1 MTATISGPAEAAP
14 AEATAE
20 APAGAAPAGAAPVS
34 AVRAGRRA
42 WVGLAVLALPALLVS
57 LDVFVLVLA
66 LPNLAVSLHAD
77 GTEQLWIMDTYGFMV
92 AGFMVT
98 MGTLGDRIGR
108 RKLLLIGAAAFGVA
122 SVVAAFSTS
131 AGMLIAARA
140 VLGIAGATLAPST
153 LSLIGTMFQNPRQRA
168 EAIGIWAGCFT
179 VGAIVG
185 PMVGGFMLEHFWW
198 GSVFLLGVPAMVLL
212 LVIGP
217 KLLPEYRDETAG
229 RLDLPS
235 VALSLGAILP
245 VVYGVK
251 ELAREGVGTGPVLAL
266 GFGLAVGYVFVKR
279 QRTLADPLVDFSLF
293 AAKAFRTTLG
303 GMLLFSMLGGTTM
316 LFVAQFFQLA
326 QHLSPVGAA
335 LGLLP
340 GMAAST
346 VSFLAAP
353 VLARHVRTSRLI
365 AGGVALAASG
375 MAILALVDPAGG
387 PLWPSLGFAVTSLGV
402 GPMVALGTDLVVGS
416 VPVRKAGAA
425 ASLAQTVNE
434 FGYAFGLA
442 TVGTLGNA
450 VAGSHGLP
458 AGLHVVAGLAAVAFA
473 VLVHFVARNL
483 RAA

>member
-1 MTATISGPAEAAP
+1 MTATTSAP
-14 AEATAE
+14 AEA
-20 APAGAAPAGAAPVS
+20 GGVVS
-34 AVRAGRRA
+34 GGTGSVRAGRRA
-42 WVGLAVLALPALLVS
+42 WIGLAVLALPTLLVS

-66 LPNLAVSLHAD
+66 LPKLAAGLHAD

-108 RKLLLIGAAAFGVA
+108 RKLLLIGAAAFGAA

-140 VLGIAGATLAPST
+140 ALGIAGATLGPST
-153 LSLIGTMFQNPRQRA
+153 LSLIGTMFENPRQRA

-179 VGAIVG
+179 VGAIIG
-185 PMVGGFMLEHFWW
+185 PVVGGFMLEHFWW

-212 LVIGP
+212 LIIGP

-251 ELAREGVGTGPVLAL
+251 ELARDGFRTVPVLAL
-266 GFGLAVGYVFVKR
+266 AAGLLIGHVFVKR
-279 QRTLADPLVDFSLF
+279 QRTLADPLVDLSLF
-293 AAKAFRTTLG
+293 AVKALRTTLG

-316 LFVAQFFQLA
+316 LFTAQFFQLA

-340 GMAAST
+340 GMATST

-353 VLARHVRTSRLI
+353 VLARRVRPGALI
-365 AGGVALAASG
+365 TGGVLLAAAG
-375 MAILALVDPAGG
+375 MAILVFADSAAG
-387 PLWPSLGFAVTSLGV
+387 PLWPAIGLAVTSAGV

-434 FGYAFGLA
+434 FGYSFGLA

-450 VAGSHGLP
+450 VARSYGLP

-473 VLVHFVARNL
+473 VLAWFAARHL
-483 RAA
+483 RSIRPTA

>member
-1 MTATISGPAEAAP
+1 MTVT
-14 AEATAE
+14 TE
-20 APAGAAPAGAAPVS
+20 APAAAA
-34 AVRAGRRA
+34 RAGRRE
-42 WVGLAVLALPALLVS
+42 WVGLAVLALPTLLVS
-57 LDVFVLVLA
+57 LDVFVLLLA
-66 LPNLAVSLHAD
+66 LPKLAVSLHAD

-153 LSLIGTMFQNPRQRA
+153 LSLIGAMFRNPRQRA

-179 VGAIVG
+179 VGAIIG
-185 PMVGGFMLEHFWW
+185 PMVGGVLLEHFWW

-217 KLLPEYRDETAG
+217 KLLPEYRDEEAG

-235 VALSLGAILP
+235 VALSLAAILP
-245 VVYGVK
+245 AVYGVK
-251 ELAREGVGTGPVLAL
+251 ELARDGVHPVPVLAL
-266 GFGLAVGYVFVKR
+266 VLGGTVGYFFVKR
-279 QRTLADPLVDFSLF
+279 QRTLADPLLDLSLF

-316 LFVAQFFQLA
+316 LFVAQVLQVA

-340 GMAAST
+340 GMAGST

-353 VLARHVRTSRLI
+353 VLARRVQPRALI

-375 MAILALVDPAGG
+375 MVVLALVDPAAG
-387 PLWPSLGFAVTSLGV
+387 PGWPALGFAVTSLGV

-416 VPVRKAGAA
+416 VPARKAGAA
-425 ASLAQTVNE
+425 SALAQTVNE
-434 FGYAFGLA
+434 FGYSLGLA

-450 VAGSHGLP
+450 VARTYGL
-458 AGLHVVAGLAAVAFA
+458 AGGLHVVAGLAAVAFA
-473 VLVHFVARNL
+473 VLVWLVRRNL
-483 RAA
+483 

>member
-1 MTATISGPAEAAP
+1 MTI
-14 AEATAE
+14 TAE
-20 APAGAAPAGAAPVS
+20 APVEAPAETA
-34 AVRAGRRA
+34 RAGRRE
-42 WVGLAVLALPALLVS
+42 WVGLAVLALPTLLVS

-66 LPNLAVSLHAD
+66 LPKLAAGLHAD
-77 GTEQLWIMDTYGFMV
+77 GTQQLWIMDTYGFMV

-108 RKLLLIGAAAFGVA
+108 RKLLLIGAAAFGIA
-122 SVVAAFSTS
+122 SVAAAFSTT

-153 LSLIGTMFQNPRQRA
+153 LSLIGTLFKNPQQRA
-168 EAIGIWAGCFT
+168 QAIGIWAGCFT
-179 VGAIVG
+179 VGAIIG
-185 PMVGGFMLEHFWW
+185 PMVGGFLLEHFWW

-217 KLLPEYRDETAG
+217 KLLPEYRDEQAG

-235 VALSLGAILP
+235 VGLSLAAILP
-245 VVYGVK
+245 AVYGVK
-251 ELAREGVGTGPVLAL
+251 ELARDGVHPLPAASLIT
-266 GFGLAVGYVFVKR
+266 GLAVGYVFYKR
-279 QRTLADPLVDFSLF
+279 QRALKDPLVDFSLF
-293 AAKAFRTTLG
+293 AAQAFRTTLG

-316 LFVAQFFQLA
+316 LFTAQFLQVA

-353 VLARHVRTSRLI
+353 HLARRVKTNVLI
-365 AGGVALAASG
+365 AGGVALAAAG
-375 MAILALVDPAGG
+375 MAILAVVDPAAG
-387 PLWPSLGFAVTSLGV
+387 PGWPALGFAVTSLGV

-416 VPVRKAGAA
+416 VPQRKAGAA

-434 FGYAFGLA
+434 FGYALGIA

-450 VAGSHGLP
+450 VAGAHGLP
-458 AGLHVVAGLAAVAFA
+458 SGLHVVAGLAAVAFA
-473 VLVHFVARNL
+473 VLVGFVARNL

>member
-1 MTATISGPAEAAP
+1 MTATI
-14 AEATAE
+14 
-20 APAGAAPAGAAPVS
+20 AAPAGAGETG
-34 AVRAGRRA
+34 AVRAGRRE
-42 WVGLAVLALPALLVS
+42 WVGLAVLALPTLLVS

-66 LPNLAVSLHAD
+66 LPKIAAGLHAD
-77 GTEQLWIMDTYGFMV
+77 GTQQLWIMDTYGFMV

-108 RKLLLIGAAAFGVA
+108 RKLLLIGAAAFGLA
-122 SVVAAFSTS
+122 SVGAAFATT
-131 AGMLIAARA
+131 AGMLTAARA

-153 LSLIGTMFQNPRQRA
+153 LSLIGTLFKNPQQRA
-168 EAIGIWAGCFT
+168 QAIGIWAGCFT
-179 VGAIVG
+179 VGAIIG
-185 PMVGGFMLEHFWW
+185 PMVGGLLLEHFWW

-217 KLLPEYRDETAG
+217 KLLPEYRDEHAG

-235 VALSLGAILP
+235 VFLSLAAILP
-245 VVYGVK
+245 AVYGVK
-251 ELAREGVGTGPVLAL
+251 ELARDGFHPVPAAAL
-266 GFGLAVGYVFVKR
+266 VTGLAVGYVFYQR
-279 QRTLADPLVDFSLF
+279 QRALKDPLVDFSLF

-316 LFVAQFFQLA
+316 LFTAQFLQVA

-353 VLARHVRTSRLI
+353 HLARRIKTNVLI
-365 AGGVALAASG
+365 AGGVALAAAG
-375 MAILALVDPAGG
+375 MAIRALADPSGG
-387 PLWPSLGFAVTSLGV
+387 PGWPALGFAVTSLGV

-416 VPVRKAGAA
+416 VPERKAGAA

-434 FGYAFGLA
+434 FGYAIGIA

-450 VAGSHGLP
+450 VVRAHGFA

-473 VLVHFVARNL
+473 ALVWFVGRNL

>member
-1 MTATISGPAEAAP
+1 MTTS
-14 AEATAE
+14 T
-20 APAGAAPAGAAPVS
+20 
-34 AVRAGRRA
+34 RAGRRE
-42 WVGLAVLALPALLVS
+42 WVGLAVLALPTLLVS

-66 LPNLAVSLHAD
+66 LPKLAVSLHAD

-108 RKLLLIGAAAFGVA
+108 RKLLLVGATAFGLA
-122 SVVAAFSTS
+122 SVAAAFSTS
-131 AGMLIAARA
+131 AAMLIAARA
-140 VLGIAGATLAPST
+140 VLGIAGATLAPSI
-153 LSLIGTMFQNPRQRA
+153 LALIGTMFTDARQRA
-168 EAIGIWAGCFT
+168 SAIGIWAGCFT
-179 VGAIVG
+179 VGAIIG
-185 PMVGGFMLEHFWW
+185 PMVGGFLLEHFWW

-235 VALSLGAILP
+235 VGLSLAAILP

-251 ELAREGVGTGPVLAL
+251 ELARDGVHPLPVTAL
-266 GFGLAVGYVFVKR
+266 VAGIAVGYVFVTR
-279 QRTLADPLVDFSLF
+279 QRTLDEPLLDLRLF
-293 AAKAFRTTLG
+293 AGKAFRTALG

-316 LFVAQFFQLA
+316 LFVAQFFQLSL
-326 QHLSPVGAA
+326 HLSPVGAA

-353 VLARHVRTSRLI
+353 VLARRFPTGTLI
-365 AGGVALAASG
+365 AGGVALAALG
-375 MAILALVDPAGG
+375 MVVLAFADAGPVWPAIR
-387 PLWPSLGFAVTSLGV
+387 FAVTSLGV
-402 GPMVALGTDLVVGS
+402 GPMVALGTDLVIGS
-416 VPVRKAGAA
+416 VPPRKAGAA

-434 FGYAFGLA
+434 FGYALGMA

-450 VAGSHGLP
+450 IVRSHDE
-458 AGLHVVAGLAAVAFA
+458 AVGLHAVAGLSAVAFA
-473 VLVHFVARNL
+473 VLVWFVARHL
-483 RAA
+483 RSAQPLAV

>member
-1 MTATISGPAEAAP
+1 MTATI
-14 AEATAE
+14 E
-20 APAGAAPAGAAPVS
+20 APTPAVEQ
-34 AVRAGRRA
+34 AGRRE
-42 WVGLAVLALPALLVS
+42 WIGLAVLALPALLVS

-66 LPNLAVSLHAD
+66 LPKLAASLHAD
-77 GTEQLWIMDTYGFMV
+77 STQQLWIMDTYGFMI

-122 SVVAAFSTS
+122 SIAAAFSTS

-153 LSLIGTMFQNPRQRA
+153 LSLIGTMFKNPRQRA

-179 VGAIVG
+179 VGAIIG
-185 PMVGGFMLEHFWW
+185 PVVGGFLLEHFWW
-198 GSVFLLGVPAMVLL
+198 GSCFLLGVPAMVLL

-251 ELAREGVGTGPVLAL
+251 ELAHGVHLVPVLAL
-266 GFGLAVGYVFVKR
+266 AAGLAVGYVFVNR
-279 QRTLADPLVDFSLF
+279 QRTLDDPLLDLSLF

-316 LFVAQFFQLA
+316 LFVAQFFQIA
-326 QHLSPVGAA
+326 QQLSPIGAA
-335 LGLLP
+335 LALLP

-353 VLARHVRTSRLI
+353 VLARHFAPSRLI
-365 AGGVALAASG
+365 AAGVALAASG
-375 MAILALVDPAGG
+375 MVILALVDPAAG
-387 PLWPSLGFAVTSLGV
+387 PVWPALGFAVTSLGV
-402 GPMVALGTDLVVGS
+402 GPMVALGTDLVIGS
-416 VPVRKAGAA
+416 VPLRKAGAA
-425 ASLAQTVNE
+425 SALAQTVNE
-434 FGYAFGLA
+434 FGYSLGIA

-450 VAGSHGLP
+450 VVRTHGLP
-458 AGLHVVAGLAAVAFA
+458 SGLHVVAGLAAAAFA
-473 VLVHFVARNL
+473 ILVWFVAKNL
-483 RAA
+483 RTA

>member
-1 MTATISGPAEAAP
+1 MTATV
-14 AEATAE
+14 E
-20 APAGAAPAGAAPVS
+20 APAL
-34 AVRAGRRA
+34 RAGRRE

-66 LPNLAVSLHAD
+66 LPRLADALHAD
-77 GTEQLWIMDTYGFMV
+77 GTEQLWIMDVYGFLI

-108 RKLLLIGAAAFGVA
+108 RKLLLAGAAAFGAA

-131 AGMLIAARA
+131 AAMLIGARA

-153 LSLIGTMFQNPRQRA
+153 LSLIGTMFRDPRQRA

-185 PMVGGFMLEHFWW
+185 PVVGGFLLEHFWW

-212 LVIGP
+212 LVLGP

-245 VVYGVK
+245 AVYGVK
-251 ELAREGVGTGPVLAL
+251 ELARDGVHLVPVAAL
-266 GFGLAVGYVFVKR
+266 VAGLAVGYVFVQR
-279 QRTLADPLVDFSLF
+279 QRTLDDPLVDLSLF
-293 AAKAFRTTLG
+293 AVPAFRTTLG

-326 QHLSPVGAA
+326 QRLSPVGAA

-353 VLARHVRTSRLI
+353 VLARRFPARGLI
-365 AGGVALAASG
+365 AGGVALAAAG
-375 MAILALVDPAGG
+375 MATLVFADAAGG
-387 PLWPSLGFAVTSLGV
+387 PVWPALGFAVTSLGV

-425 ASLAQTVNE
+425 SALAQTVNE
-434 FGYAFGLA
+434 FGYSFGLA
-442 TVGTLGNA
+442 TVGTLGSA
-450 VAGSHGLP
+450 VVRAHGFA

-473 VLVHFVARNL
+473 VLVRFVVKNL
-483 RAA
+483 LAA

>member
-1 MTATISGPAEAAP
+1 MTTATIS
-14 AEATAE
+14 
-20 APAGAAPAGAAPVS
+20 APV
-34 AVRAGRRA
+34 AGPRAGRRE

-66 LPNLAVSLHAD
+66 LPKLAVSLHAD

-108 RKLLLIGAAAFGVA
+108 RKLLLIGAAAFGIA

-131 AGMLIAARA
+131 AGMLIAARGA
-140 VLGIAGATLAPST
+140 LGIAGATLAPST
-153 LSLIGTMFQNPRQRA
+153 LSLIGAMFENPRQRA

-179 VGAIVG
+179 VGAIIG
-185 PMVGGFMLEHFWW
+185 PIVGGFMLEHFWW

-235 VALSLGAILP
+235 VGLSLAAILP
-245 VVYGVK
+245 AVYGVK
-251 ELAREGVGTGPVLAL
+251 ELARDGVHAGPVVAL
-266 GFGLAVGYVFVKR
+266 GLGLVIGYVFVKR
-279 QRTLADPLVDFSLF
+279 QRTLEEPLIDFSLF
-293 AAKAFRTTLG
+293 AAKAFRTALG

-316 LFVAQFFQLA
+316 LFVAQFFQVA
-326 QHLSPVGAA
+326 QQLSPVGAA

-353 VLARHVRTSRLI
+353 VLVRRVEPRVLI
-365 AGGVALAASG
+365 AGGVALAAAG
-375 MAILALVDPAGG
+375 MAVLAFVEPAGG
-387 PLWPSLGFAVTSLGV
+387 PVWPALGFAVTSLGV

-425 ASLAQTVNE
+425 SALAQTVNE
-434 FGYAFGLA
+434 FGYSLGLA
-442 TVGTLGNA
+442 TVGTLGSA
-450 VAGSHGLP
+450 VVRAHGF
-458 AGLHVVAGLAAVAFA
+458 ASGLHVVAGLAAVAFA
-473 VLVHFVARNL
+473 VLVRFVAKNL
-483 RAA
+483 RTA

>member
-1 MTATISGPAEAAP
+1 MTATIS
-14 AEATAE
+14 
-20 APAGAAPAGAAPVS
+20 APV
-34 AVRAGRRA
+34 AEVRAGRRE

-66 LPNLAVSLHAD
+66 LPKLAVSLHAD

-122 SVVAAFSTS
+122 SVVAAFATS

-140 VLGIAGATLAPST
+140 ALGIAGATLAPST
-153 LSLIGTMFQNPRQRA
+153 LSLIGAMFENPRQRA

-185 PMVGGFMLEHFWW
+185 PVVGGFMLEHFWW

-235 VALSLGAILP
+235 VGLSLAAILP
-245 VVYGVK
+245 AVYGVK
-251 ELAREGVGTGPVLAL
+251 ELARDGFRLVPVLAL
-266 GFGLAVGYVFVKR
+266 VVGVVVGYVFVKR
-279 QRTLADPLVDFSLF
+279 QRTLEEPLVDFSLF

-316 LFVAQFFQLA
+316 LFVAQFFQVA
-326 QHLSPVGAA
+326 QQLSPVGAA

-353 VLARHVRTSRLI
+353 VLVRRIAPRVLI
-365 AGGVALAASG
+365 AGGVALAAVG
-375 MAILALVDPAGG
+375 MAILAVVEPAGG
-387 PLWPSLGFAVTSLGV
+387 PVWPALGFAVTSLGV

-416 VPVRKAGAA
+416 VPVRKAGT
-425 ASLAQTVNE
+425 ASALAQTVNE
-434 FGYAFGLA
+434 FGYSLGLA
-442 TVGTLGNA
+442 TVGTLGSA
-450 VAGSHGLP
+450 VVRSYGFAG
-458 AGLHVVAGLAAVAFA
+458 GLHVVAGLAAVAFA
-473 VLVHFVARNL
+473 VLVRFVVKNL
-483 RAA
+483 RTA

>member
-1 MTATISGPAEAAP
+1 MTI
-14 AEATAE
+14 TAE
-20 APAGAAPAGAAPVS
+20 APAGARAGAPVET
-34 AVRAGRRA
+34 AGRREWIA
-42 WVGLAVLALPALLVS
+42 LAVLALPTLLVS

-66 LPNLAVSLHAD
+66 LPKIAAGLHAD
-77 GTEQLWIMDTYGFMV
+77 GTQQLWIMDTYGFMV

-108 RKLLLIGAAAFGVA
+108 RKLLLIGAAAFRLA
-122 SVVAAFSTS
+122 SVGAAFATS

-140 VLGIAGATLAPST
+140 VLGISGATLAPST
-153 LSLIGTMFQNPRQRA
+153 LSLIGTLFKNPQQRA
-168 EAIGIWAGCFT
+168 QAIGIWAGCFT
-179 VGAIVG
+179 VGAIIG
-185 PMVGGFMLEHFWW
+185 PMVGGLLLEHFWW

-212 LVIGP
+212 LIIGP
-217 KLLPEYRDETAG
+217 KLLPEYRDEQAG

-235 VALSLGAILP
+235 VFLSLAAILP
-245 VVYGVK
+245 AVYGVK
-251 ELAREGVGTGPVLAL
+251 ELARDGFHLVPATAL
-266 GFGLAVGYVFVKR
+266 IIGLAVGYVFYKR
-279 QRTLADPLVDFSLF
+279 QRALKDPLVDFSLF

-316 LFVAQFFQLA
+316 LFTAQFLQVA

-335 LGLLP
+335 FGLLP

-353 VLARHVRTSRLI
+353 HLARRVKTNVLI
-365 AGGVALAASG
+365 AGGVALAAAG
-375 MAILALVDPAGG
+375 MAILALADPAAG
-387 PLWPSLGFAVTSLGV
+387 PGWPAFGFAVTSLGV

-416 VPVRKAGAA
+416 VPERKAGAA

-434 FGYAFGLA
+434 FGYALGIA

-450 VAGSHGLP
+450 VVHAHGFA

-473 VLVHFVARNL
+473 ALVWFVARNL
-483 RAA
+483 RTA

>member
-1 MTATISGPAEAAP
+1 MTATISGPAEAGPVAAAP
-14 AEATAE
+14 AEA
-20 APAGAAPAGAAPVS
+20 APAE
-34 AVRAGRRA
+34 AVRAGRRE
-42 WVGLAVLALPALLVS
+42 WVGLAVLALPTLLVS

-66 LPNLAVSLHAD
+66 LPKIAAGLHAD
-77 GTEQLWIMDTYGFMV
+77 GTQQLWIMDTYGFMV
-92 AGFMVT
+92 AGLMVT

-108 RKLLLIGAAAFGVA
+108 RKLLLIGAAAFGLA
-122 SVVAAFSTS
+122 SVGAAFAPS

-140 VLGIAGATLAPST
+140 VLGISGATLAPST
-153 LSLIGTMFQNPRQRA
+153 LSLIGTLFKNPQQRA
-168 EAIGIWAGCFT
+168 QAIGIWAGCFT
-179 VGAIVG
+179 VGAIIG
-185 PMVGGFMLEHFWW
+185 PMVGGLLLEHFWW

-217 KLLPEYRDETAG
+217 KLLPEYRDEQAG

-235 VALSLGAILP
+235 VALSLAAILP
-245 VVYGVK
+245 AVYGIK
-251 ELAREGVGTGPVLAL
+251 EIARDGLHVVPTTAL
-266 GFGLAVGYVFVKR
+266 LIGLAVGYVFYKR
-279 QRTLADPLVDFSLF
+279 QRALEDPLVDFSLF

-316 LFVAQFFQLA
+316 LFTAQFLQLA

-340 GMAAST
+340 GMAGST

-353 VLARHVRTSRLI
+353 HLARRVQTNVLI
-365 AGGVALAASG
+365 AGGVALAAAG
-375 MAILALVDPAGG
+375 MVILAVADPVAGPG
-387 PLWPSLGFAVTSLGV
+387 WPALGFAVTSLGV

-416 VPVRKAGAA
+416 VPERKAGAA

-434 FGYAFGLA
+434 FGYAIGIA

-450 VAGSHGLP
+450 VVRAHGF
-458 AGLHVVAGLAAVAFA
+458 ATGLHVVAALAAVAFA
-473 VLVHFVARNL
+473 TLVWFVARNL

>member
-1 MTATISGPAEAAP
+1 MTATI
-14 AEATAE
+14 TAE
-20 APAGAAPAGAAPVS
+20 TPTQAPTSASAPVE
-34 AVRAGRRA
+34 APRAGRRE
-42 WVGLAVLALPALLVS
+42 WIGLAVLALPTLLVS

-66 LPNLAVSLHAD
+66 LPKLAVSLHAD
-77 GTEQLWIMDTYGFMV
+77 GTQQLWIMDTYGFMV

-108 RKLLLIGAAAFGVA
+108 RKLLLAGAAAFGVA
-122 SVVAAFSTS
+122 SVVAAFSAS
-131 AGMLIAARA
+131 AVMLIAARA
-140 VLGIAGATLAPST
+140 ALGIAGATLAPST
-153 LSLIGTMFQNPRQRA
+153 LALIGTMFENPRQRA

-217 KLLPEYRDETAG
+217 KLLPEHRDETAG

-235 VALSLGAILP
+235 VALSLAAILP
-245 VVYGVK
+245 AVYGVK
-251 ELAREGVGTGPVLAL
+251 ELARDGVHFVPVAAL
-266 GFGLAVGYVFVKR
+266 VTGLAVGYVFVKR
-279 QRTLADPLVDFSLF
+279 QRALADPLVDLSLF

-316 LFVAQFFQLA
+316 LFVAQFFQVA
-326 QHLSPVGAA
+326 QQLSPVGAA

-353 VLARHVRTSRLI
+353 VLARHCRPGALI
-365 AGGVALAASG
+365 AGGVVLAAAG
-375 MAILALVDPAGG
+375 MVVLTFVEPSAGPVWPA
-387 PLWPSLGFAVTSLGV
+387 LGFAVTALGV
-402 GPMVALGTDLVVGS
+402 GPMVALGTDLVIGS
-416 VPVRKAGAA
+416 VPPRKAGAA

-434 FGYAFGLA
+434 FGYALGLA

-450 VAGSHGLP
+450 VVRAHGFA

-473 VLVHFVARNL
+473 VLVWSVRRNL
-483 RAA
+483 

>member
-1 MTATISGPAEAAP
+1 MTATISAPAQAGPAE
-14 AEATAE
+14 
-20 APAGAAPAGAAPVS
+20 GA
-34 AVRAGRRA
+34 RAGRRE
-42 WVGLAVLALPALLVS
+42 WIGLAVLALPTLLVS
-57 LDVFVLVLA
+57 LDVFVLILA
-66 LPNLAVSLHAD
+66 LPKLAVSLHAD
-77 GTEQLWIMDTYGFMV
+77 STQQLWIMDTYGFMV

-108 RKLLLIGAAAFGVA
+108 RKLLLIGATAFGAA

-131 AGMLIAARA
+131 AAMLIAARA
-140 VLGIAGATLAPST
+140 ALGIAGATLAPST
-153 LSLIGTMFQNPRQRA
+153 LSLIGTMFTNPRQRA

-185 PMVGGFMLEHFWW
+185 PMVGGFLLEHFWW

-235 VALSLGAILP
+235 VALSLAAILP
-245 VVYGVK
+245 AVYGVK
-251 ELAREGVGTGPVLAL
+251 ELARDGLHAGPALAIVVG
-266 GFGLAVGYVFVKR
+266 GLFGYVFVKR

-353 VLARHVRTSRLI
+353 VLARRIRPGALI
-365 AGGVALAASG
+365 ASGVALAASG
-375 MAILALVDPAGG
+375 MAILALVDPSGG
-387 PLWPSLGFAVTSLGV
+387 PVWPSLGFAVTSLGV

-416 VPVRKAGAA
+416 VPPRKAGAA

-434 FGYAFGLA
+434 FGYSFGLA

-450 VAGSHGLP
+450 VVRSHGLP
-458 AGLHVVAGLAAVAFA
+458 DGLHVVAGLAAVAFA
-473 VLVHFVARNL
+473 VLVWFVARHL
-483 RAA
+483 RAVRPLAA

>member
-1 MTATISGPAEAAP
+1 MTVTATAP
-14 AEATAE
+14 ELTA
-20 APAGAAPAGAAPVS
+20 
-34 AVRAGRRA
+34 RAGRRE
-42 WVGLAVLALPALLVS
+42 WVGLAVLALPTLLVS

-66 LPNLAVSLHAD
+66 LPKLAAGLHAD

-108 RKLLLIGAAAFGVA
+108 RKLLLLGAAAFGVA
-122 SVVAAFSTS
+122 SLVAAFSTS

-140 VLGIAGATLAPST
+140 ALGIAGATLAPST
-153 LSLIGTMFQNPRQRA
+153 LSLIGTMFTNPRQRA
-168 EAIGIWAGCFT
+168 EAIGIWAGCFS

-185 PMVGGFMLEHFWW
+185 PVVGGVLLEHFWW

-217 KLLPEYRDETAG
+217 KLLPEYRDESAG

-235 VALSLGAILP
+235 VALSLAAILP
-245 VVYGVK
+245 AVYGVK
-251 ELAREGVGTGPVLAL
+251 ELAREGVHAVPVAALLTGLV
-266 GFGLAVGYVFVKR
+266 VGYFFVKR
-279 QRTLADPLVDFSLF
+279 QRTLDDPLLDLSLF
-293 AAKAFRTTLG
+293 AGKAFRTTLG

-316 LFVAQFFQLA
+316 LFVAQFLQLT
-326 QHLSPVGAA
+326 QRLSPVGAA

-353 VLARHVRTSRLI
+353 VLARRFRPSALI
-365 AGGVALAASG
+365 AGGVAVAATG
-375 MAILALVDPAGG
+375 MAVLAFVDPAAG
-387 PLWPSLGFAVTSLGV
+387 PVWPALGFAVTSLGV

-416 VPVRKAGAA
+416 VPPRKAGAA
-425 ASLAQTVNE
+425 SALAQTVNE
-434 FGYAFGLA
+434 FGYSLGLA

-450 VAGSHGLP
+450 VVRAHGLP
-458 AGLHVVAGLAAVAFA
+458 DGLHVVAGLAAVAFA
-473 VLVHFVARNL
+473 ALVWFVGKNL
-483 RAA
+483 RTA

>member
-1 MTATISGPAEAAP
+1 MTATIS
-14 AEATAE
+14 
-20 APAGAAPAGAAPVS
+20 APV
-34 AVRAGRRA
+34 AEVRAGRRE

-66 LPNLAVSLHAD
+66 LPKLAVSLHAD

-140 VLGIAGATLAPST
+140 ALGVAGATLAPST
-153 LSLIGTMFQNPRQRA
+153 LSLIGAMFVNPRQRA

-185 PMVGGFMLEHFWW
+185 PVVGGFMLEHFWW

-235 VALSLGAILP
+235 VGLSLAAILP
-245 VVYGVK
+245 AVYGVK
-251 ELAREGVGTGPVLAL
+251 ELARDGVHLTPVLAL
-266 GFGLAVGYVFVKR
+266 IAGGIVGYVFVKR
-279 QRTLADPLVDFSLF
+279 QRMLEEPLVDFSLF
-293 AAKAFRTTLG
+293 ASKAFCTALG
-303 GMLLFSMLGGTTM
+303 GMLLFSVLGGTTM
-316 LFVAQFFQLA
+316 LFVAQFFQIA
-326 QHLSPVGAA
+326 QQLSPVGAA

-353 VLARHVRTSRLI
+353 VLARHIKPRVLI
-365 AGGVALAASG
+365 AGGVALAAAG
-375 MAILALVDPAGG
+375 MTVLAFVEPGGG
-387 PLWPSLGFAVTSLGV
+387 PGWPALGFAVTSLGV

-425 ASLAQTVNE
+425 SALAQTVNE
-434 FGYAFGLA
+434 FGYSLGLA
-442 TVGTLGNA
+442 TVGTLGSA
-450 VAGSHGLP
+450 VARSYGL
-458 AGLHVVAGLAAVAFA
+458 ASGLHVVAALAAVAFA
-473 VLVHFVARNL
+473 VLVRFVAKNL
-483 RAA
+483 RTA

>member
-1 MTATISGPAEAAP
+1 MTATIAEAG
-14 AEATAE
+14 TS
-20 APAGAAPAGAAPVS
+20 PAG
-34 AVRAGRRA
+34 AVRAGRRE
-42 WVGLAVLALPALLVS
+42 WVGLAVLALPTLLVS

-66 LPNLAVSLHAD
+66 LPKLAVSLHAD
-77 GTEQLWIMDTYGFMV
+77 GTQQLWIMDIYGFMV

-108 RKLLLIGAAAFGVA
+108 RKLLLVGATAFGVA

-140 VLGIAGATLAPST
+140 ALGIAGATLGPST
-153 LSLIGTMFQNPRQRA
+153 LSLIGTMFANPRQRA

-185 PMVGGFMLEHFWW
+185 PMVGGFLLEHFWW

-212 LVIGP
+212 LIIGP

-235 VALSLGAILP
+235 VALSLAAILP

-251 ELAREGVGTGPVLAL
+251 ELARDGVRTVPLLAMVA
-266 GFGLAVGYVFVKR
+266 GGIVGYVFVKR

-316 LFVAQFFQLA
+316 LFVAQFLQLA

-353 VLARHVRTSRLI
+353 VLARRFRPGALI
-365 AGGVALAASG
+365 ASGVALAAVG
-375 MAILALVDPAGG
+375 MAILTLVDPAAG
-387 PLWPSLGFAVTSLGV
+387 PVWPALGFAVTSLGV

-416 VPVRKAGAA
+416 VPQRKAGAA

-434 FGYAFGLA
+434 FGYSFGLA

-450 VAGSHGLP
+450 VVRAHGLP
-458 AGLHVVAGLAAVAFA
+458 DGLHVVAGLAAAAFA
-473 VLVHFVARNL
+473 VLVWFVARHL
-483 RAA
+483 RSIRPLAV

>member
-1 MTATISGPAEAAP
+1 MTI
-14 AEATAE
+14 TAE
-20 APAGAAPAGAAPVS
+20 APAET
-34 AVRAGRRA
+34 VRAGRRE
-42 WVGLAVLALPALLVS
+42 WIGLAVLALPTLLVS

-66 LPNLAVSLHAD
+66 LPKIATSLHAD
-77 GTEQLWIMDTYGFMV
+77 GTGQLWIMDTYGFMV

-122 SVVAAFSTS
+122 SVGAAFATTP
-131 AGMLIAARA
+131 GMLIAARA
-140 VLGIAGATLAPST
+140 VLGVAGATLAPST
-153 LSLIGTMFQNPRQRA
+153 LSLIGTLFKNPQQRA
-168 EAIGIWAGCFT
+168 QAIGIWAGCFT
-179 VGAIVG
+179 VGAIIG
-185 PMVGGFMLEHFWW
+185 PIVGGVLLEHFWW
-198 GSVFLLGVPAMVLL
+198 GAVFLLGVPAMVLL

-217 KLLPEYRDETAG
+217 KLLPEYRDEQAG

-235 VALSLGAILP
+235 VGLSLAAILP
-245 VVYGVK
+245 AVYGVK
-251 ELAREGVGTGPVLAL
+251 ELARDGVRPVPVAAL
-266 GFGLAVGYVFVKR
+266 VAGLAVGYVFVKR
-279 QRTLADPLVDFSLF
+279 QRALRDPLVDFSLF

-316 LFVAQFFQLA
+316 LFTAQFLQVA

-353 VLARHVRTSRLI
+353 ALARRVKPNVLI
-365 AGGVALAASG
+365 AGGVALAAAG
-375 MAILALVDPAGG
+375 MVILALVDPAAG
-387 PLWPSLGFAVTSLGV
+387 PAWPALGFAVTSLGV

-416 VPVRKAGAA
+416 VPQRKAGAA

-434 FGYAFGLA
+434 FGYALGIA

-450 VAGSHGLP
+450 VVRAHGLP
-458 AGLHVVAGLAAVAFA
+458 SGLHVVAGLAAVAFA
-473 VLVHFVARNL
+473 VLVGFVAKNL

>member
-1 MTATISGPAEAAP
+1 MTI
-14 AEATAE
+14 TAE
-20 APAGAAPAGAAPVS
+20 APAGT
-34 AVRAGRRA
+34 VRAGRRE
-42 WVGLAVLALPALLVS
+42 WIGLAVLALPTLLVS

-66 LPNLAVSLHAD
+66 LPKLALGLHAD

-122 SVVAAFSTS
+122 SVAAAFSTS

-153 LSLIGTMFQNPRQRA
+153 LALIGTLFQNPQQRA
-168 EAIGIWAGCFT
+168 QAIGIWAGCFT
-179 VGAIVG
+179 VGAIIG
-185 PMVGGFMLEHFWW
+185 PMVGGFLLEHFWW

-217 KLLPEYRDETAG
+217 KLLPEYRDEHAG

-235 VALSLGAILP
+235 VGLSLGAILP
-245 VVYGVK
+245 AVYGVK
-251 ELAREGVGTGPVLAL
+251 ELARDGVHPVPAAAL
-266 GFGLAVGYVFVKR
+266 ITGLAVGYVFVKR
-279 QRTLADPLVDFSLF
+279 QRALRDPLVDFSLF
-293 AAKAFRTTLG
+293 TAKAFRTTLG

-316 LFVAQFFQLA
+316 LFTAQFLQVA

-353 VLARHVRTSRLI
+353 ALARRVKANVLI
-365 AGGVALAASG
+365 AGGVALAATG
-375 MAILALVDPAGG
+375 MAILAVVDPAAG
-387 PLWPSLGFAVTSLGV
+387 PAWPALGFAVTSLGV

-416 VPVRKAGAA
+416 VPQRKAGAA

-434 FGYAFGLA
+434 FGYAFGIA

-450 VAGSHGLP
+450 VVRAHGLP
-458 AGLHVVAGLAAVAFA
+458 SGLHAVAGLAAAAFA
-473 VLVHFVARNL
+473 VLVWFVARNL

>member
-1 MTATISGPAEAAP
+1 MTATI
-14 AEATAE
+14 
-20 APAGAAPAGAAPVS
+20 AAPAGAGETGAAQAGAGAAQ
-34 AVRAGRRA
+34 AVRAGRRE
-42 WVGLAVLALPALLVS
+42 WIGLAVLALPTLLVS

-66 LPNLAVSLHAD
+66 LPKIAAGLHAD
-77 GTEQLWIMDTYGFMV
+77 GTQQLWIMDTYGFMV

-98 MGTLGDRIGR
+98 MGTLGDRVGR
-108 RKLLLIGAAAFGVA
+108 RKLLLIGAAAFGLA
-122 SVVAAFSTS
+122 SVGAAFATT

-140 VLGIAGATLAPST
+140 VLGISGATLAPST
-153 LSLIGTMFQNPRQRA
+153 LSLIGTLFKNPQQRA
-168 EAIGIWAGCFT
+168 QAIGIWAGCFT
-179 VGAIVG
+179 VGAIIG
-185 PMVGGFMLEHFWW
+185 PMVGGLLLEHFWW

-217 KLLPEYRDETAG
+217 KLLPEYRDEQAG
-229 RLDLPS
+229 RVDLPS
-235 VALSLGAILP
+235 VFLSLAAILP
-245 VVYGVK
+245 AVYGVK
-251 ELAREGVGTGPVLAL
+251 ELARDGFHPVPAAALVVGL
-266 GFGLAVGYVFVKR
+266 GVGYVFCRR
-279 QRTLADPLVDFSLF
+279 QRALKDPLVDFSLF

-316 LFVAQFFQLA
+316 LFTAQFLQVA

-353 VLARHVRTSRLI
+353 HLARRIRQHVLI
-365 AGGVALAASG
+365 AGGVALAAAG
-375 MAILALVDPAGG
+375 MAVLALADPSAGPG
-387 PLWPSLGFAVTSLGV
+387 WPALGFAVTSLGV

-416 VPVRKAGAA
+416 VPERKAGAA

-434 FGYAFGLA
+434 FGYAIGIA

-450 VAGSHGLP
+450 VVRAHGFA

-473 VLVHFVARNL
+473 ALVWFVARNL
-483 RAA
+483 RTA

>member
-1 MTATISGPAEAAP
+1 MTI
-14 AEATAE
+14 TAE
-20 APAGAAPAGAAPVS
+20 APVGAPAET
-34 AVRAGRRA
+34 VRAGRRE
-42 WVGLAVLALPALLVS
+42 WIGLAVLALPTLLVS

-66 LPNLAVSLHAD
+66 LPNIAASLHAD
-77 GTEQLWIMDTYGFMV
+77 GTSQLWIMDTYGFMV

-122 SVVAAFSTS
+122 SVIAAFSTS

-153 LSLIGTMFQNPRQRA
+153 LSLIGTLFKNPQQRA
-168 EAIGIWAGCFT
+168 QAIGIWAGCFT
-179 VGAIVG
+179 VGAIIG
-185 PMVGGFMLEHFWW
+185 PMVGGVLLEHFWW

-217 KLLPEYRDETAG
+217 KLLPEYRDEQAG

-245 VVYGVK
+245 AVYGVK
-251 ELAREGVGTGPVLAL
+251 ELARDGVHPVPAAAL
-266 GFGLAVGYVFVKR
+266 IAGLAVGYVFVKR
-279 QRTLADPLVDFSLF
+279 QRVLRDPLVDFSLF

-316 LFVAQFFQLA
+316 LFVAQFLQVA

-353 VLARHVRTSRLI
+353 ALARRVKANVLI
-365 AGGVALAASG
+365 AGGVALAAAG
-375 MAILALVDPAGG
+375 MVILALVDPAAG
-387 PLWPSLGFAVTSLGV
+387 PVWPALGFAVTSLGV
-402 GPMVALGTDLVVGS
+402 GPMVALGTDFVVGS
-416 VPVRKAGAA
+416 VPQRKAGSA

-434 FGYAFGLA
+434 FGYAFGIA

-450 VAGSHGLP
+450 VAGAHGLP
-458 AGLHVVAGLAAVAFA
+458 SGLHVVAGLAAAAFA
-473 VLVHFVARNL
+473 VLVWFVAKNL

>member
-1 MTATISGPAEAAP
+1 MTITAGAP
-14 AEATAE
+14 VE
-20 APAGAAPAGAAPVS
+20 APVETA
-34 AVRAGRRA
+34 RAGRRE
-42 WVGLAVLALPALLVS
+42 WVGLAVLALPTLLVS

-66 LPNLAVSLHAD
+66 LPKLAAGLHAD
-77 GTEQLWIMDTYGFMV
+77 GTQQLWIMDTYGFMV

-108 RKLLLIGAAAFGVA
+108 RKLLLIGAAAFGIA
-122 SVVAAFSTS
+122 SVAAAFSTT

-153 LSLIGTMFQNPRQRA
+153 LSLIGTLFKNPQQRA
-168 EAIGIWAGCFT
+168 QAIGIWAGCFT
-179 VGAIVG
+179 VGAIIG
-185 PMVGGFMLEHFWW
+185 PMVGGFLLEHFWW

-217 KLLPEYRDETAG
+217 KLLPEYRDEQAG

-235 VALSLGAILP
+235 VGLSLAAILP
-245 VVYGVK
+245 AVYGVK
-251 ELAREGVGTGPVLAL
+251 ELARDGVHPLPAVSLIT
-266 GFGLAVGYVFVKR
+266 GLAVGYVFYKR
-279 QRTLADPLVDFSLF
+279 QRALKDPLVDFSLF

-316 LFVAQFFQLA
+316 LFTAQFLQVA

-353 VLARHVRTSRLI
+353 HLARRVKANVLI
-365 AGGVALAASG
+365 AGGVALAAAG
-375 MAILALVDPAGG
+375 MAILAVVDPAAGAG
-387 PLWPSLGFAVTSLGV
+387 WPALGFAVTSLGV

-416 VPVRKAGAA
+416 VPQRKAGAA

-434 FGYAFGLA
+434 FGYALGIA

-450 VAGSHGLP
+450 VAGAHGLP
-458 AGLHVVAGLAAVAFA
+458 SGLHVVAGLAAVAFA
-473 VLVHFVARNL
+473 VLVGFVARNL

>member
-1 MTATISGPAEAAP
+1 MTAIIS
-14 AEATAE
+14 
-20 APAGAAPAGAAPVS
+20 APV
-34 AVRAGRRA
+34 AEVRAGRRA

-66 LPNLAVSLHAD
+66 LPKLAVSLHAD

-131 AGMLIAARA
+131 AAMLIVARGA
-140 VLGIAGATLAPST
+140 LGIAGATLAPST
-153 LSLIGTMFQNPRQRA
+153 LSLIGAMFENPRQRA

-179 VGAIVG
+179 VGAIIG
-185 PMVGGFMLEHFWW
+185 PVVGGFMLEHFWW

-235 VALSLGAILP
+235 VGLSLAAILP
-245 VVYGVK
+245 AVYGVK
-251 ELAREGVGTGPVLAL
+251 ELARDGVHLTPVLAL
-266 GFGLAVGYVFVKR
+266 VIGGLVGYVFVKR
-279 QRTLADPLVDFSLF
+279 QRTLAEPLIDFSLF
-293 AAKAFRTTLG
+293 AAKAFRTALG

-316 LFVAQFFQLA
+316 LFVAQFFQVA
-326 QHLSPVGAA
+326 QQLSPVGAA
-335 LGLLP
+335 LGLLA

-353 VLARHVRTSRLI
+353 VLVRRVEPRVLI
-365 AGGVALAASG
+365 AGGVALAAAG
-375 MAILALVDPAGG
+375 MAILAFVEPAGG
-387 PLWPSLGFAVTSLGV
+387 PAWPALGFAVTSLGV

-425 ASLAQTVNE
+425 SALAQTVNE
-434 FGYAFGLA
+434 FGYSLGLA
-442 TVGTLGNA
+442 TVGTLGSA
-450 VAGSHGLP
+450 VVRAYGFAS
-458 AGLHVVAGLAAVAFA
+458 GLHVVAGLAAVAFA
-473 VLVHFVARNL
+473 VLVRFVLKNL
-483 RAA
+483 RTA